1 MLPTN
6 LDGNTP
12 NPLHPH
18 AADPHANQV
27 PLNVE
32 REYD

>member
-12 NPLHPH
+12 NPPH
-18 AADPHANQV
+18 PHANQV